1 MFANL
6 IPKKRKLFLFI
17 LPFLGLTL
25 VLVSYTTPIVKL
37 KITPLFNNQSITKNT
52 WYVSSQ
58 KDSIQFTK
66 LKFYFTDFQ
75 VKSIKGEI
83 NTIDHSN
90 YLIDIFQPET
100 LEILLSTVSFSN
112 GDELSF
118 NLGVSS
124 DMNTTGAHSGAL
136 DPSNGMFWSWQ
147 SGYINFK
154 IEGISPS
161 SKTRQNKFQ
170 FHIGGY
176 QSPYNTLRRL
186 TFILNKQTTQLNLN
200 LEEFFERTKLAVDN
214 QIMVP
219 GAKANELATEF
230 FNTMTIN

>member
-37 KITPLFNNQSITKNT
+37 KITPLFNKQSITKNT

-66 LKFYFTDFQ
+66 LKFYLTDFQ

-90 YLIDIFQPET
+90 YLIDIFKPET
-100 LEILLSTVSFSN
+100 LEILLNTVSFNN
-112 GDELSF
+112 GDKLSF

-124 DMNTTGAHSGAL
+124 DINTTGAHSGAL

-176 QSPYNTLRRL
+176 QPPYNTIRR
-186 TFILNKQTTQLNLN
+186 FDFVLNKHTTELNLK
-200 LEEFFERTKLAVDN
+200 LEKFFEGAKLAVDN
-214 QIMVP
+214 QVMIP
-219 GAKANELATEF
+219 GEKASKLATVF
-230 FNTMTIN
+230 FNTLSIN

>member
-1 MFANL
+1 M
-6 IPKKRKLFLFI
+6 IPKKRKLLLFI

-25 VLVSYTTPIVKL
+25 VLVSYATPIVKL
-37 KITPLFNNQSITKNT
+37 KITPLFNNQSITENT
-52 WYVSSQ
+52 WFVSSQ

-186 TFILNKQTTQLNLN
+186 TFILNKQTTKLNLN

-219 GAKANELATEF
+219 GEKANELATEF

>member
-66 LKFYFTDFQ
+66 LKFYLTDFQ

-90 YLIDIFQPET
+90 YLIDIFKPET
-100 LEILLSTVSFSN
+100 LEILLNTVSFNN
-112 GDELSF
+112 GDKLSF

-124 DMNTTGAHSGAL
+124 VINTTGAHSGAL

-176 QSPYNTLRRL
+176 QPPYNTIRR
-186 TFILNKQTTQLNLN
+186 FDFVLNKHTTELNLK
-200 LEEFFERTKLAVDN
+200 LEKFFEGAKLAVNN
-214 QIMVP
+214 QVMIP
-219 GAKANELATEF
+219 GEKASKLATVF
-230 FNTMTIN
+230 FNTLSIN

>member
-6 IPKKRKLFLFI
+6 IRKKRKLFLFI

-66 LKFYFTDFQ
+66 LKFYLTDFQ

-90 YLIDIFQPET
+90 YLIDIFKPET
-100 LEILLSTVSFSN
+100 LEILLNTVSFNN
-112 GDELSF
+112 GDKLSF

-124 DMNTTGAHSGAL
+124 DLNTTGAHSGAL

-176 QSPYNTLRRL
+176 QSPYNTIRR
-186 TFILNKQTTQLNLN
+186 FDFVLNKHTTELNLK
-200 LEEFFERTKLAVDN
+200 LEKFFEGAKLAVDN
-214 QIMVP
+214 QVMIP
-219 GAKANELATEF
+219 GEKASKLAALF
-230 FNTMTIN
+230 FNTLSIN

>member
-1 MFANL
+1 M
-6 IPKKRKLFLFI
+6 
-17 LPFLGLTL
+17 PFLGLTL
-25 VLVSYTTPIVKL
+25 VLVSYATPIVKL
-37 KITPLFNNQSITKNT
+37 KITPLFNNQSITENT
-52 WYVSSQ
+52 WFVSSQ

-90 YLIDIFQPET
+90 YLIDIFQPES

-186 TFILNKQTTQLNLN
+186 TFILNKQTTKLNLN

-219 GAKANELATEF
+219 GEKANELATEF

>member
-1 MFANL
+1 M

-66 LKFYFTDFQ
+66 LKFYLTDFQ

-219 GAKANELATEF
+219 GEKANELATEF

>member
-1 MFANL
+1 LFANL

-37 KITPLFNNQSITKNT
+37 KITPLFNKQSITKNT

-66 LKFYFTDFQ
+66 LKFYLTDFQ

-90 YLIDIFQPET
+90 YLIDIFKPET
-100 LEILLSTVSFSN
+100 LEILLNTGSFNN
-112 GDELSF
+112 GDKLSF

-124 DMNTTGAHSGAL
+124 VINTTGAHSGAL

-176 QSPYNTLRRL
+176 QSPYNTIRR
-186 TFILNKQTTQLNLN
+186 FDFVLNKHTTELNLK
-200 LEEFFERTKLAVDN
+200 LEKFFEGAKLAVDN
-214 QIMVP
+214 QVMIP
-219 GAKANELATEF
+219 GEKASKLATVF
-230 FNTMTIN
+230 FNTLSIN

>member
-1 MFANL
+1 MFADL

-37 KITPLFNNQSITKNT
+37 KITPLFNKQSITKNT

-66 LKFYFTDFQ
+66 LKFYLTDFQ

-90 YLIDIFQPET
+90 YLIDIFKPET
-100 LEILLSTVSFSN
+100 LEILLNTVSFNN
-112 GDELSF
+112 GDKLSF

-124 DMNTTGAHSGAL
+124 DINTTGAHSGAL

-176 QSPYNTLRRL
+176 QPPYNTIRR
-186 TFILNKQTTQLNLN
+186 FDFVLNKHTTELNLK
-200 LEEFFERTKLAVDN
+200 LEKFFEGAKLAVDN
-214 QIMVP
+214 QVMIP
-219 GAKANELATEF
+219 GEKASKLATVF
-230 FNTMTIN
+230 FNTLSIN

>member
-1 MFANL
+1 M
-6 IPKKRKLFLFI
+6 
-17 LPFLGLTL
+17 PFLGLTL
-25 VLVSYTTPIVKL
+25 VLVSYATPIVKL
-37 KITPLFNNQSITKNT
+37 KITPLFNNQSITENT
-52 WYVSSQ
+52 WFVSSQ

-186 TFILNKQTTQLNLN
+186 TFILNKQTTKLNLN

-219 GAKANELATEF
+219 GEKANELATEF

>member
-1 MFANL
+1 M
-6 IPKKRKLFLFI
+6 IPKKRKLLLFI

-25 VLVSYTTPIVKL
+25 VLVSYATPIVKL
-37 KITPLFNNQSITKNT
+37 KITPLFNNQSITENT
-52 WYVSSQ
+52 WFVSSQ

-124 DMNTTGAHSGAL
+124 EMNTTGAHSGAL

-200 LEEFFERTKLAVDN
+200 LEGFFERTKLAVDN

-219 GAKANELATEF
+219 GEKANELATEF

>member
-1 MFANL
+1 M
-6 IPKKRKLFLFI
+6 
-17 LPFLGLTL
+17 PFLGLTL
-25 VLVSYTTPIVKL
+25 VLVSYATPIVKL
-37 KITPLFNNQSITKNT
+37 KITPLFNNQSITENT
-52 WYVSSQ
+52 WFVSSQ

-100 LEILLSTVSFSN
+100 LEILLSTVPFSN

-124 DMNTTGAHSGAL
+124 DMNTTGAHSGTL

-186 TFILNKQTTQLNLN
+186 TFILNKQTTKLNLN

-214 QIMVP
+214 KIMVP
-219 GAKANELATEF
+219 GEKANELATEF

>member
-1 MFANL
+1 M
-6 IPKKRKLFLFI
+6 
-17 LPFLGLTL
+17 
-25 VLVSYTTPIVKL
+25 
-37 KITPLFNNQSITKNT
+37 
-52 WYVSSQ
+52 
-58 KDSIQFTK
+58 
-66 LKFYFTDFQ
+66 
-75 VKSIKGEI
+75 
-83 NTIDHSN
+83 
-90 YLIDIFQPET
+90 IDIFQPES

-200 LEEFFERTKLAVDN
+200 LEGFFERTKLAVDN

-219 GAKANELATEF
+219 GEKANELATEF

>member
-1 MFANL
+1 M
-6 IPKKRKLFLFI
+6 IPKKRKLLLFI

-25 VLVSYTTPIVKL
+25 VLVSYATPIVKL
-37 KITPLFNNQSITKNT
+37 KITPLFNNQSITENT
-52 WYVSSQ
+52 WFVSSQ

-90 YLIDIFQPET
+90 YLIDIFQPES

-186 TFILNKQTTQLNLN
+186 TFILNKQTTKLNLN

-219 GAKANELATEF
+219 GEKANELATEF

>member
-1 MFANL
+1 LFANL

-66 LKFYFTDFQ
+66 LKFYLTDFQ

-83 NTIDHSN
+83 NTIEHSN
-90 YLIDIFQPET
+90 YLIDIFKPET
-100 LEILLSTVSFSN
+100 LEILLNTVSFNN
-112 GDELSF
+112 GDKLSF

-124 DMNTTGAHSGAL
+124 VINTTGAHSGAL

-154 IEGISPS
+154 IEGVSPS

-176 QSPYNTLRRL
+176 QSPYNTIRR
-186 TFILNKQTTQLNLN
+186 FDFVLNKHTTELNLK
-200 LEEFFERTKLAVDN
+200 LEKFFEGAKLAVDN
-214 QIMVP
+214 QVMIP
-219 GAKANELATEF
+219 GEKASKLATVF
-230 FNTMTIN
+230 FNTLSIN

>member
-1 MFANL
+1 M
-6 IPKKRKLFLFI
+6 IPKKRKLLLFI

-25 VLVSYTTPIVKL
+25 VLVGYATPIVKL
-37 KITPLFNNQSITKNT
+37 KITPLFNNQSITENT
-52 WYVSSQ
+52 WFVSSQ

-124 DMNTTGAHSGAL
+124 EMNTTGAHSGAL

-200 LEEFFERTKLAVDN
+200 LEGFFERTKLAVDN

-219 GAKANELATEF
+219 GEKANELATEF

>member
-66 LKFYFTDFQ
+66 LKFYLTDFQ

-90 YLIDIFQPET
+90 YLIDIFKPET
-100 LEILLSTVSFSN
+100 LEILLNTVSFNN
-112 GDELSF
+112 GDKLSF

-124 DMNTTGAHSGAL
+124 DINTTGAHSGAL

-154 IEGISPS
+154 IAGISPS

-170 FHIGGY
+170 FNIGGY
-176 QSPYNTLRRL
+176 QSPYNTIRR
-186 TFILNKQTTQLNLN
+186 FDFVLNKHTTELNLK
-200 LEEFFERTKLAVDN
+200 LEKFFEGAKLAVDN
-214 QIMVP
+214 QVMIP
-219 GAKANELATEF
+219 GEKASKLATVF
-230 FNTMTIN
+230 FNTLSIN

>member
-1 MFANL
+1 M
-6 IPKKRKLFLFI
+6 IPKKRKLLLFI

-25 VLVSYTTPIVKL
+25 VLVSYATPKVKL
-37 KITPLFNNQSITKNT
+37 KITPLFNNQSITENT
-52 WYVSSQ
+52 WFVSSQ

-90 YLIDIFQPET
+90 YLIDIFQPES

-219 GAKANELATEF
+219 GEKANELATEF

>member
-1 MFANL
+1 L
-6 IPKKRKLFLFI
+6 IPKKRKLLLFI

-25 VLVSYTTPIVKL
+25 VLVSYATPIVKL
-37 KITPLFNNQSITKNT
+37 KITPLFNNQSITENT
-52 WYVSSQ
+52 WFVSSQ

-100 LEILLSTVSFSN
+100 LEIQLSTVSFSN

-200 LEEFFERTKLAVDN
+200 LEGFFERTKLAVDN

-219 GAKANELATEF
+219 GEKANELATEF

>member
-1 MFANL
+1 M
-6 IPKKRKLFLFI
+6 IPKKRKLLLFI

-25 VLVSYTTPIVKL
+25 VLVSYATPIVKL
-37 KITPLFNNQSITKNT
+37 KITPLFNNQSITENT
-52 WYVSSQ
+52 WFVSSQ

-186 TFILNKQTTQLNLN
+186 TFILNKQTTKLNLN

-214 QIMVP
+214 QVMVP
-219 GAKANELATEF
+219 GEKANELATVF
-230 FNTMTIN
+230 FNTLTIN

>member
-1 MFANL
+1 M
-6 IPKKRKLFLFI
+6 IPKKRKLLLFI
-17 LPFLGLTL
+17 LPYLCLTL
-25 VLVSYTTPIVKL
+25 VLVSYATPIVKL
-37 KITPLFNNQSITKNT
+37 KITPLFNNQSITENT
-52 WYVSSQ
+52 WFVSSQ

-90 YLIDIFQPET
+90 YLIDIFQPES

-200 LEEFFERTKLAVDN
+200 LEGFFERTKLAVDN

-219 GAKANELATEF
+219 GEKANELATEF

>member
-1 MFANL
+1 M
-6 IPKKRKLFLFI
+6 IPKKRKLLLFI

-25 VLVSYTTPIVKL
+25 VLVSYATPIVKL
-37 KITPLFNNQSITKNT
+37 KITPLFNNQSITENT
-52 WYVSSQ
+52 WFVSSQ

-75 VKSIKGEI
+75 VKSINGEI
-83 NTIDHSN
+83 NIIDHSN
-90 YLIDIFQPET
+90 YLIDIFQPES

-200 LEEFFERTKLAVDN
+200 LEGFFESTKLAVDN

-219 GAKANELATEF
+219 GEKANELATEF

>member
-1 MFANL
+1 M
-6 IPKKRKLFLFI
+6 IPKKRKLLLFI

-25 VLVSYTTPIVKL
+25 VLVSYATPIVKL
-37 KITPLFNNQSITKNT
+37 KITPLFNNQSITENA
-52 WYVSSQ
+52 WFVSSQ

-100 LEILLSTVSFSN
+100 LEIQLSTVSFSN

-186 TFILNKQTTQLNLN
+186 TFILNKQTTKLNLN

-219 GAKANELATEF
+219 GEKANELATEF

>member
-1 MFANL
+1 M
-6 IPKKRKLFLFI
+6 IPKKRKLLLFI

-25 VLVSYTTPIVKL
+25 VSVSYATPIVKL
-37 KITPLFNNQSITKNT
+37 KITPLFNNQSITENT
-52 WYVSSQ
+52 WFVSSQ

-200 LEEFFERTKLAVDN
+200 LEGFFERTKLAVDN

-219 GAKANELATEF
+219 GEKANELATEF

>member
-1 MFANL
+1 M
-6 IPKKRKLFLFI
+6 IPKKRKLLLFI

-37 KITPLFNNQSITKNT
+37 KITPLFNNQSITENT
-52 WYVSSQ
+52 WFVSSQ

-219 GAKANELATEF
+219 GEKANELATEF

>member
-1 MFANL
+1 M
-6 IPKKRKLFLFI
+6 IPKKRKLLLFI

-25 VLVSYTTPIVKL
+25 VLVSYATPIVKL
-37 KITPLFNNQSITKNT
+37 KITPLFNNQSITENT
-52 WYVSSQ
+52 WFVSSQ

-75 VKSIKGEI
+75 AKSINGEI
-83 NTIDHSN
+83 NIIDHSN

-124 DMNTTGAHSGAL
+124 DMNTTGAHSVAL

-219 GAKANELATEF
+219 GEKANELATEF

>member
-1 MFANL
+1 M
-6 IPKKRKLFLFI
+6 IPKKRKLLLFI

-25 VLVSYTTPIVKL
+25 VLVSYATPIVKL
-37 KITPLFNNQSITKNT
+37 KITPLFNNQSITENT
-52 WYVSSQ
+52 WFVSSQ

-90 YLIDIFQPET
+90 YLIDVFQPET

-186 TFILNKQTTQLNLN
+186 TFILNKQTTKLNLN

-219 GAKANELATEF
+219 GEKANELATEF

>member
-1 MFANL
+1 MFADL

-37 KITPLFNNQSITKNT
+37 KITPLFNKQSITKNT

-66 LKFYFTDFQ
+66 LKFYLTYFQ

-90 YLIDIFQPET
+90 YLIDIFKPET
-100 LEILLSTVSFSN
+100 LEILLNTVSFNN
-112 GDELSF
+112 GDKLSF

-124 DMNTTGAHSGAL
+124 DLNTTGAHSGAL

-176 QSPYNTLRRL
+176 QPPYNTIRR
-186 TFILNKQTTQLNLN
+186 FDFVLNKHTTELNLK
-200 LEEFFERTKLAVDN
+200 LEKFFEGAKLAVDN
-214 QIMVP
+214 QVMIP
-219 GAKANELATEF
+219 GEKASKLATVF
-230 FNTMTIN
+230 FNTLSIN

>member
-1 MFANL
+1 
-6 IPKKRKLFLFI
+6 

-25 VLVSYTTPIVKL
+25 VLVSYATPIVKL
-37 KITPLFNNQSITKNT
+37 KITPLFNNQSITENT
-52 WYVSSQ
+52 WFVSSQ

-186 TFILNKQTTQLNLN
+186 TFILNKQTTKLNLN

-219 GAKANELATEF
+219 GEKANELATEF

>member
-1 MFANL
+1 LFADL

-66 LKFYFTDFQ
+66 LKFYLTDFQ

-90 YLIDIFQPET
+90 YLIDIFKPET
-100 LEILLSTVSFSN
+100 LEILLNTVSFNN
-112 GDELSF
+112 GDKLSF

-124 DMNTTGAHSGAL
+124 DINTTGAHSGAL

-176 QSPYNTLRRL
+176 QPPYNTIRR
-186 TFILNKQTTQLNLN
+186 FDFVLNKHTTELNLK
-200 LEEFFERTKLAVDN
+200 LEKFFEGAKLAVDN
-214 QIMVP
+214 QVMIP
-219 GAKANELATEF
+219 GEKASKLATVF
-230 FNTMTIN
+230 FNTLSIN

>member
-1 MFANL
+1 M
-6 IPKKRKLFLFI
+6 
-17 LPFLGLTL
+17 PFLGLTL
-25 VLVSYTTPIVKL
+25 VLVSYVTPIVKL
-37 KITPLFNNQSITKNT
+37 KITPLFNNQSITENT
-52 WYVSSQ
+52 WFVSSQ

-90 YLIDIFQPET
+90 YLIDIFQPES

-200 LEEFFERTKLAVDN
+200 LEGFFERTKLAVDN

-219 GAKANELATEF
+219 GEKANELATEF